1 MHLSS
6 LAGLAVAG
14 SPTLVRIYLLGEIR
28 LEVGDAVVPLPQREG
43 LLRLF
48 VRLVLARGQPHARKA
63 LAFSL
68 WPDESEA
75 DAQANLRRHLY
86 LLRSILPPVA
96 QPFLRISP
104 RTVLWV
110 DSSAYWLDVR
120 AFGSESDHVDD
131 LEAIVSLYRGDLAI
145 EIYTDEVILA
155 QREALRNRYLALL
168 RKLAQTCLEQGQRE
182 RALKWA
188 RRLTDQDPWDEA
200 AVRLQMTLEAAL
212 GDRAAAIKTYQRLA
226 QSLAR
231 ELRTKPMPETMA
243 LYRDILS
250 HRRLPQP
257 TQAPSEPCFV
267 GRARELAQLEAWLA
281 DLRAGQGGVAL
292 IVGEPGV
299 GKTTLLREGL
309 RRFIAAGGETPP
321 RLFWGHCLPPMRD
334 APSPA
339 YAPWR
344 QVLTIAAPLLVRSA
358 DLPTEW
364 LSRLLPLV
372 PDLGALCPGL
382 FPPAEPD
389 AGALRVALRQVLVS
403 LVAARPLILVIEDIH
418 WADDESLAVL
428 ADLVEVC
435 QNAPLLMLATQRT
448 GEGPAGLRDLKH
460 VLHRYRCGREMVLP
474 AFSDEEVCAY
484 IENAFQGQPLN
495 PELCAEI
502 GLYARG
508 LPLLLRE
515 AVESLRS
522 APQRMPATLREAI
535 ALRLAQLDDQ
545 TREALESAAVLGI
558 TFSAQVL
565 ESMLGWPQAA
575 FAAALD
581 GLQAQRFI
589 ALSPGL
595 DDYAFSHQLIHQVVT
610 ELLPADRAA
619 RLHAHAARALEKITA
634 DRPDLAPTIA
644 AHYESARAPLPAAR
658 WWLVH
663 AQALTELG
671 SFAQAAET
679 IARAVSLLACEEDAP
694 ACREL
699 QARAIIQRSVIAHH
713 RGQTAEALA
722 HLEAALAACREFP
735 ALYAEALTRKAHT
748 LFACDRYAEA
758 HQAANQALAI
768 AQALGDQQAT
778 ASALNI
784 RGVIALLMGYVD
796 VAIEDLRASLTAPQS
811 PRTMQSLNLL
821 GTALVFTQ
829 DYAQAQQTL
838 RQAVA
843 LAQQGGSRRLEG
855 AALTML
861 GQIALNQGRYS
872 EAIRTYSQA
881 IEASGA
887 LHLPGLWSKLAG
899 RGLAL
904 LRMGD
909 LAAARR
915 DFAHGLAVAQQIE
928 SIYASLLMRTYLALT
943 DLAAGRAP
951 QDTLAHLEAEASMHR
966 IHAVA
971 LTAGLGQVSL
981 GRLLGQHESAL
992 AACQRA
998 LQAAQA
1004 SGVPQFAQHAELEAA
1019 LIQAATGTLDPA
1031 KLEALT
1037 RAARAAGELPQQA
1050 RAELALAIYLEQCRD
1065 VTGALGAAERAL
1077 AIARACPDLPLIG
1090 ECLIALMRLHEA
1102 LGRAGDAQACRA
1114 ELCALAA
1121 KAYAPLSLA
1130 LAPNSASRRLLLAA
1144 I

>member
-1 MHLSS
+1 
-6 LAGLAVAG
+6 
-14 SPTLVRIYLLGEIR
+14 
-28 LEVGDAVVPLPQREG
+28 LEVGDAIVPLPQRV
-43 LLRLF
+43 LRLF
-48 VRLVLARGQPHARKA
+48 VRLVLARGQPHARRA

-75 DAQANLRRHLY
+75 DALAKLRRHLH
-86 LLRSILPPVA
+86 LLRNALPLAA
-96 QPFLRISP
+96 QHFLRISP
-104 RTVLWV
+104 CTVLWV

-120 AFGSESDHVDD
+120 AFSNESDHVDD
-131 LEAIVSLYRGDLAI
+131 LEAIVSLYRGDLAT
-145 EIYTDEVILA
+145 EIYTDEFILA
-155 QREALRNRYLALL
+155 QRETLRNRYLALL
-168 RKLAQTCLEQGQRE
+168 RKLVQTCFEQGQRE

-212 GDRAAAIKTYQRLA
+212 GDRTAAIKTYQRLA

-243 LYRDILS
+243 LYRDILN

-257 TQAPSEPCFV
+257 THAPSEPCFV

-281 DLRAGQGGVAL
+281 DLRAGQGRFAL
-292 IVGEPGV
+292 IIGKPGV

-344 QVLTIAAPLLVRSA
+344 QVLTIAAPLLVRSS

-382 FPPAEPD
+382 LPPTEPSAD
-389 AGALRVALRQVLVS
+389 ALRMALRQVLVS
-403 LVAARPLILVIEDIH
+403 LVATRPLILVIEDIH

-428 ADLVEVC
+428 ADLFEVC
-435 QNAPLLMLATQRT
+435 QNAPLLILATQRT

-460 VLHRYRCGREMVLP
+460 ALHRYRCGHEMVLL
-474 AFSDEEVCAY
+474 AFSDEEVRAY
-484 IENAFQGQPLN
+484 IENVFQGQPLK

-502 GLYARG
+502 SLYARG

-535 ALRLAQLDDQ
+535 ALRLAQLDNQ
-545 TREALESAAVLGI
+545 AREALESAAVLGI

-565 ESMLGWPQAA
+565 ESMLGWPQVT
-575 FAAALD
+575 FATALD
-581 GLQAQRFI
+581 SLQAQRFI
-589 ALSPGL
+589 MLSPGL

-619 RLHAHAARALEKITA
+619 CLHARAAHALERLAA
-634 DRPDLAPTIA
+634 DRPDLAPSVA
-644 AHYESARAPLPAAR
+644 AHYESACAHLHAAH

-694 ACREL
+694 ARREL
-699 QARAIIQRSVIAHH
+699 QARAIIQRSIIAYH

-722 HLEAALAACREFP
+722 HLEAALAACCEFP
-735 ALYAEALTRKAHT
+735 ALYADALTRKAQT
-748 LFACDRYAEA
+748 LFTCDRYSEA
-758 HQAANQALAI
+758 HQAVSQALAI

-778 ASALNI
+778 ASALSV
-784 RGVIALLMGYVD
+784 RGVIALLMGHVD
-796 VAIEDLRASLTAPQS
+796 AAIEDLRASLTETQS
-811 PRTMQSLNLL
+811 SRAMQSLNLL
-821 GTALVFTQ
+821 GTALVFKQ
-829 DYAQAQQTL
+829 EYAQAQQTL
-838 RQAVA
+838 RQAVT

-861 GQIALNQGRYS
+861 GQIALNQGRYR

-899 RGLAL
+899 RGFAL

-909 LAAARR
+909 LDAARR
-915 DFAHGLAVAQQIE
+915 DFVHGLEVAQQIE

-951 QDTLAHLEAEASMHR
+951 QDTLAHLEAEASAHR

-971 LTAGLGQVSL
+971 LTAGLGRASL
-981 GRLLGQHESAL
+981 GRLLGAHEAAL
-992 AACQRA
+992 ATCQRA

-1019 LIQAATGTLDPA
+1019 LSQAATGALDPA
-1031 KLEALT
+1031 KLGALT
-1037 RAARAAGELPQQA
+1037 QAAHAAGELPQQA
-1050 RAELALAIYLEQCRD
+1050 RAELALAIYLEQRRD
-1065 VTGALGAAERAL
+1065 ITDALGTAERAL
-1077 AIARACPDLPLIG
+1077 AMARACPDLPLIG
-1090 ECLIALMRLHEA
+1090 ECLIALMHLHAA

-1130 LAPNSASRRLLLAA
+1130 LAPDSALRQLLLAA